1 MASLEQKL
9 QRWREAG
16 LLDFEAVT
24 RILAFEK
31 SREPERHEGPSVVE
45 ALVYL
50 GLAIVGVGVFV
61 LAAVNWGD
69 LPSGVR
75 VAVAAIPGLLALP
88 LGQVLRTMAE
98 PGLRRGGA
106 MSWLVGGALV
116 TSAVIIA
123 GHEAGWRSENAVLVG
138 GVVAGG
144 LGVLLWSFSKT
155 IPQVVGLAAAA
166 GLLSGG
172 FGARFDED
180 NIPIAVGLAL
190 LLLFGAGAVLVVTRM
205 LVPRLPAHALA
216 TIGMAVGV
224 LFVSGGAGNH
234 AGDDNGAFAF
244 GSTLV
249 LFAAAVLFLTEFEW
263 LAPRELGR
271 VGAGFGLA
279 LGSLMSGVEP
289 GPPAAEFI
297 AFIAGA
303 FLVAASLQRGSFV
316 YMGFGIAAIFIGLVV
331 PIVRHVGDPT
341 VAAIALIVV
350 GLLLLGGVG
359 LLARYRPWARGGPG
373 ASNPPAPPLQASL

>member
-1 MASLEQKL
+1 MASLGQML
-9 QRWREAG
+9 QRWQEAG
-16 LLDFEAVT
+16 LLDFEAVS

-31 SREPERHEGPSVVE
+31 SREPERREGPGVVE

-50 GLAIVGVGVFV
+50 GLAVVGVGVFV

-69 LPSGVR
+69 LPSWAR
-75 VAVAAIPGLLALP
+75 VAVAGAPGVLSLP
-88 LGQVLRTMAE
+88 LGQALRTMAE

-106 MSWLVGGALV
+106 MSWLVGGALITAAAIV
-116 TSAVIIA
+116 AA
-123 GHEAGWRSENAVLVG
+123 HESDWRAENAVLAG
-138 GVVAGG
+138 GVVAGA

-166 GLLSGG
+166 GLLSAG
-172 FGARFDED
+172 FGARFDDD
-180 NIPIAVGLAL
+180 NIPLAIGFSL
-190 LLLFGAGAVLVVTRM
+190 LLLNGAGVVLVVTKL
-205 LVPRLPAHALA
+205 LVPRLPAHTLA
-216 TIGMAVGV
+216 TIGLAVGV
-224 LFVSGGAGNH
+224 MFVCGGAGNH

-249 LFAAAVLFLTEFEW
+249 LFAAAAVFLTEFEW

-271 VGAGFGLA
+271 VWAGLGLA

-289 GPPAAEFI
+289 GPPAAELI

-331 PIVRHVGDPT
+331 PIVRHVDDPT
-341 VAAIALIVV
+341 VAAIALIVL

-359 LLARYRPWARGGPG
+359 LLARYRPWARRGPG